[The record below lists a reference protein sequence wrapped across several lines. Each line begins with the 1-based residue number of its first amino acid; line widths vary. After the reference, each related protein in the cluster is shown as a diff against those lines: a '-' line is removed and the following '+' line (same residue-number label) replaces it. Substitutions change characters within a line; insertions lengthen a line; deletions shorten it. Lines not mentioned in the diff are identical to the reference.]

1 MSTDIEPGRG
11 GDVSQA
17 LGQALDDVADLLLP
31 RDAALV
37 ELARLLAILIDAG
50 AEPVKLIPQL
60 ADVLD
65 RLLMSPR
72 SRAAVV
78 GRKGGPDVNRTDK
91 AARLAE
97 RRERRAR
104 QYGAQAVDP
113 TAPGPDA

>member
-1 MSTDIEPGRG
+1 MSTETEPGRG
-11 GDVSQA
+11 GEIRRALDQA
-17 LGQALDDVADLLLP
+17 LNDVAELTLP
-31 RDAALV
+31 RDAALK
-37 ELARLLAILIDAG
+37 ELARMLADLIDAG

-78 GRKGGPDVNRTDK
+78 GRKGGTDVNRTDK

-104 QYGAQAVDP
+104 QYGPAAVDP
-113 TAPGPDA
+113 AAPGTDA

>member
-1 MSTDIEPGRG
+1 MSTENERRG
-11 GDVSQA
+11 GEVGRA
-17 LGQALDDVADLLLP
+17 LEDALTDVAELLLP

-37 ELARLLAILIDAG
+37 GLARLLADLIDAG

-78 GRKGGPDVNRTDK
+78 GRKGGSDVHRTDK
-91 AARLAE
+91 AARLAG

-104 QYGAQAVDP
+104 QYGPEAVD
-113 TAPGPDA
+113 TAAPGTDA